1 MVKLKLQTL
10 DVVGLD
16 GVVREKKMS
25 ESNSAVISHVAF
37 CPKTVYNMHTK
48 KSVSAKQTGCS
59 QNLERGV
66 ASQCTAEL
74 DDASA
79 LHLVLGDVELAQCRS
94 CEHRRKG

>member
-1 MVKLKLQTL
+1 MKFKLQTL

-37 CPKTVYNMHTK
+37 CPKNRVQHAHK
-48 KSVSAKQTGCS
+48 KGVSAKQTGCS

-79 LHLVLGDVELAQCRS
+79 LDLILGDVELAQCRS